1 MPQAII
7 AAVVSQV
14 VQSVVSQLVDMVSN
28 MMQQGSSEPEM
39 DTAVKKKMSDEGVTE
54 PKQQHDCCRE
64 AADESRNQGK
74 YSEGNVL
81 DNIADTLMDKFE
93 KVADPLGFFK

>member
-1 MPQAII
+1 MPQAIV

-28 MMQQGSSEPEM
+28 MMQKGASQPEM
-39 DTAVKKKMSDEGVTE
+39 DTAVKQKMNDEGMAE

-74 YSEGNVL
+74 YSEGNVF
-81 DNIADTLMDKFE
+81 DTIADTLIDK
-93 KVADPLGFFK
+93 AIDPLGIFG